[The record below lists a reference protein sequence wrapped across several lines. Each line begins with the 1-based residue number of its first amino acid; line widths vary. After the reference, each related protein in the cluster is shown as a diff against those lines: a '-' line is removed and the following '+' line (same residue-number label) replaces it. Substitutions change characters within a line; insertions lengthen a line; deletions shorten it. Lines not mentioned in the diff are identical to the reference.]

1 MHNAKER
8 VTTVIVD
15 LLFKK
20 VVNWPDAAER
30 ADISRRFQ
38 AKFKLPNLVGV
49 ADGTLFPLAFKPSRK
64 DASDFH
70 GRKHLYSLSTL
81 IINDDKKR
89 IRYFNAGWA
98 GCSHDDRILENTELR
113 KKVDIDNVIFSKRQ
127 YIIGD
132 CAYAARWWM
141 VSCYKKPPG
150 GTLARDKEIFNT
162 TLSKPRVTS
171 EHTIGILK
179 ARFPFLRSIRLRIDE
194 EKESMR
200 QVIRYI
206 ATCVILHNI
215 FIGFDDEY
223 DPEDDEVSVIDE
235 ENELNK
241 PIVDMET
248 NGDARRRQLMN
259 YIVENYHV

>member
-1 MHNAKER
+1 
-8 VTTVIVD
+8 
-15 LLFKK
+15 
-20 VVNWPDAAER
+20 
-30 ADISRRFQ
+30 
-38 AKFKLPNLVGV
+38 
-49 ADGTLFPLAFKPSRK
+49 
-64 DASDFH
+64 
-70 GRKHLYSLSTL
+70 
-81 IINDDKKR
+81 
-89 IRYFNAGWA
+89 
-98 GCSHDDRILENTELR
+98 
-113 KKVDIDNVIFSKRQ
+113 
-127 YIIGD
+127 
-132 CAYAARWWM
+132 M

-200 QVIRYI
+200 RVIRYI

-215 FIGFDDEY
+215 LIGFDDEY